1 MNYIRNNES
10 LDSENDT
17 DNLINKRNS
26 INDSI
31 NPNNN
36 SILSKKKL
44 KLNYYSQPKEDKNI
58 LDDNFEYF
66 PNNLLSTS
74 TKYIEICS
82 GCDVNDPNKLYAIKF
97 ENSIYSN
104 TLKNEVLIYENI
116 CGLEGFPIIYHSGN
130 SKNKN
135 YMVLERLGPNLKQL
149 FKYCNN
155 HFSLQTILL
164 IGIQILTRLQNF
176 HFKTGFTYN
185 NINPTN
191 FLIGITK
198 SNLIYM
204 IDYSHAKPFRIY
216 DYRTNKVGHITYKEN
231 LKVINETK
239 FSSINHHMGI
249 ELCRKDDLESLG
261 YMLIFFANGNLPWQ
275 EENLNKDEKFKKM
288 LEKKNSIPFEVY
300 CKELPVEFSMYMN
313 YVVNLG
319 FHERPDYN
327 YLKGLFSELLFSFY
341 IEKFF
346 FDWNLLTPKE
356 IPSNLRTNKE
366 LDNKYDYAEEKEKKN
381 LKKKEIIEKNEEEE
395 KEEDEDEENE
405 NENKEN
411 KSDEEEEE
419 EEEEENKDKYED
431 EDDDI
436 LELNDINFDK
446 NSFSDNESE
455 NKEINEEDKKTVTE
469 KTDKNSLID
478 EEDFI
483 SIFSKISVP
492 KNKKLTIA
500 PNEYTKKSLIN
511 KKSNILNNNEN
522 IENNLSINNYN
533 QNSVLDSNNESS
545 ITINNNSNNESSNIK
560 NNSNLNDVSLNSIS
574 SDNKSLLSSHN
585 NSNVSLSKIKKGP
598 NLGKLNLLKTY
609 NFKKIKEVDDE
620 QLTSKRE
627 KI

>member
-1 MNYIRNNES
+1 MHYITQNEFS
-10 LDSENDT
+10 NDSNEND
-17 DNLINKRNS
+17 NLLKPKNS
-26 INDSI
+26 LNGSI
-31 NPNNN
+31 NNN
-36 SILSKKKL
+36 SINSKKKL
-44 KLNYYSQPKEDKNI
+44 KLNYYSQPKEERNI
-58 LDDNFEYF
+58 IDDNFEYF
-66 PNNLLSTS
+66 PNNLLSSS

-104 TLKNEVLIYENI
+104 TLRNEVLIYENI
-116 CGLEGFPIIYHSGN
+116 NGLEGFPLIYHSGN
-130 SKNKN
+130 NKNKN
-135 YMVLERLGPNLKQL
+135 YIILERLGPNLKQL
-149 FKYCNN
+149 FKYCNH

-164 IGIQILTRLQNF
+164 IGIQILNRLQDF

-198 SNLIYM
+198 ANLIYM
-204 IDYSHAKPFRIY
+204 IDFSHAKPFRIY
-216 DYRTNKVGHITYKEN
+216 DYRTNKVGHISYKEN
-231 LKVINETK
+231 LKVLNETK

-261 YMLIFFANGNLPWQ
+261 YMLIYFANGNLPWQ

-381 LKKKEIIEKNEEEE
+381 LKKKEIVEKNEEEE
-395 KEEDEDEENE
+395 KEEEEDEE

-419 EEEEENKDKYED
+419 EEENEKNDKFEDED
-431 EDDDI
+431 EDDV

-500 PNEYTKKSLIN
+500 PNEYVKKSTISKNSKSIN
-511 KKSNILNNNEN
+511 NKEN

-545 ITINNNSNNESSNIK
+545 ITINNNSNSEYSNIK

-627 KI
+627 KKQ

>member
-1 MNYIRNNES
+1 MHYITQNEFS
-10 LDSENDT
+10 NDSNEND
-17 DNLINKRNS
+17 NLLKVKNS
-26 INDSI
+26 LNGSI
-31 NPNNN
+31 NNN
-36 SILSKKKL
+36 SINSKKKL
-44 KLNYYSQPKEDKNI
+44 KLNYYSQPKDERNI
-58 LDDNFEYF
+58 IDDNFEYF

-185 NINPTN
+185 NVNPTN

-356 IPSNLRTNKE
+356 IPTNLRTNKE
-366 LDNKYDYAEEKEKKN
+366 LDNKYVFMEEKEKKN
-381 LKKKEIIEKNEEEE
+381 LKKKNEIIEKNEEEKE
-395 KEEDEDEENE
+395 EEDEDEENE
-405 NENKEN
+405 NKEN
-411 KSDEEEEE
+411 KSEEEEE
-419 EEEEENKDKYED
+419 EEEKKEESKNNIYEE

-436 LELNDINFDK
+436 LELNDINLDK
-446 NSFSDNESE
+446 NSFSENEE
-455 NKEINEEDKKTVTE
+455 YEHEKDEEDKKTVTE
-469 KTDKNSLID
+469 KTEKNSLID

-483 SIFSKISVP
+483 SIFSKISIP

-500 PNEYTKKSLIN
+500 PEEYIKKTSEI
-511 KKSNILNNNEN
+511 KKTFLNNEN
-522 IENNLSINNYN
+522 VEKNLSINNYN
-533 QNSVLDSNNESS
+533 QNSILDSNNDSS
-545 ITINNNSNNESSNIK
+545 LTIKNSNNDI
-560 NNSNLNDVSLNSIS
+560 SLNSIS

-585 NSNVSLSKIKKGP
+585 SNISLSKIKKGP
-598 NLGKLNLLKTY
+598 NLGKLNFLKTQSI
-609 NFKKIKEVDDE
+609 KRIKEVDDE
-620 QLTSKRE
+620 QLTSKRDFT
-627 KI
+627 K

>member
-1 MNYIRNNES
+1 MHYITQNEFS
-10 LDSENDT
+10 NDSNEND
-17 DNLINKRNS
+17 NLLKPKNS
-26 INDSI
+26 LNGSL
-31 NPNNN
+31 NNN
-36 SILSKKKL
+36 SINSKKKL
-44 KLNYYSQPKEDKNI
+44 KLNYYSQPKDERNI
-58 LDDNFEYF
+58 IDDNFEYF
-66 PNNLLSTS
+66 PNNLLSNS

-104 TLKNEVLIYENI
+104 TLRNEVLIYENI
-116 CGLEGFPIIYHSGN
+116 NGIEGFPLIYHSGN
-130 SKNKN
+130 NKNKN
-135 YMVLERLGPNLKQL
+135 YMILERLGPNLKQL
-149 FKYCNN
+149 FKYCNH

-164 IGIQILTRLQNF
+164 IGIQILKRLQDF

-198 SNLIYM
+198 ANLIYM
-204 IDYSHAKPFRIY
+204 IDFSHAKPFRIY
-216 DYRTNKVGHITYKEN
+216 DYRTNKVGHISYKEN
-231 LKVINETK
+231 LKVLNETK

-261 YMLIFFANGNLPWQ
+261 YMLIYFANGNLPWQ
-275 EENLNKDEKFKKM
+275 EENLNKEEKFKKM

-356 IPSNLRTNKE
+356 IPTNLRTNKE

-381 LKKKEIIEKNEEEE
+381 LKKKEIVEKNEEEE
-395 KEEDEDEENE
+395 KEEEEDEE

-419 EEEEENKDKYED
+419 EEENEKNDKFEDED
-431 EDDDI
+431 EDDV

-500 PNEYTKKSLIN
+500 PNEYVKKSTISKNSKSIN
-511 KKSNILNNNEN
+511 NKEN